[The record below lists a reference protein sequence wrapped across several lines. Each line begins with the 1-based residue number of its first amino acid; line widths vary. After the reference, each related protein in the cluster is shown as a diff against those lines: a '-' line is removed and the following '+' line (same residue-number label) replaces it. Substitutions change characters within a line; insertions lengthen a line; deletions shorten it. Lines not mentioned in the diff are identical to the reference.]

1 MFYCEQIKI
10 YNNNIQHRQ
19 QSIIKPFDQTLY
31 NTDPCLITNSKRS
44 YSTMFAVSFILY
56 SVVSPM
62 FTGTVFHNPPSSI
75 GLKKTVMSLGF
86 LSVPV
91 FPLVLEIVG
100 MRVVH
105 MVVIVVARVRP
116 VVNVFLEVMVAVS
129 FTTLGGRCCYSYD

>member
-31 NTDPCLITNSKRS
+31 NTVPSLITNSKRS

-62 FTGTVFHNPPSSI
+62 FTGTVFHNPLSSI

-100 MRVVH
+100 MRIVH
-105 MVVIVVARVRP
+105 MVVIVVARVCP

-129 FTTLGGRCCYSYD
+129 FTTLGGHCCYSDD